1 MAGSQLKRLKASL
14 LDQGIIGP
22 QKSKK
27 QKKQAAE
34 EARANQVA
42 GRGHGSTSSGD
53 KRLKKSAALET
64 IREQFNPFQFKMNA
78 RGPKFPVT
86 SLKNAQVPES
96 LRGIKGRPTVSLSRA
111 EEKRRS
117 TLLLDMQRRNKV
129 GGILDRRLGEGD
141 PNMTP
146 EERALE
152 RFTFEKQRIHNK
164 KGAVFDLED
173 DEAGF
178 LGGADDGGGLTHM
191 GKSLS
196 LGDFGK
202 RRRGVDEDD
211 EDDGDVRDDFDEDDL
226 PGSDD
231 EDDGTELGRKKQQ
244 LKRMREELFGNEEGG
259 DAAAG
264 GEDGAPERKKSKKEV
279 MEEVIAKSKYYKYE
293 RQVTRENDD
302 DVRAELDKMLPELQQ
317 LLAAKPVKAA
327 AATATAPQKTVAPII
342 GAPFDKDAFDKTYD
356 VRLRQLIQD
365 KKAEPSARTKTEE
378 EVAAEQSAHLK
389 KLEESRVRRM
399 MGQIG
404 YDDGGNGSEDDSD
417 GEKNAK
423 KSSKADKETSS
434 APANDG
440 PAVQILRADD
450 YEEDEFNLGKGIK
463 VKHTAAELGFDDEDD
478 FLIDDDLV
486 FSGSEIDVD
495 ESDEDDDDESGDDDD
510 DDASE
515 ASEDDE
521 FIRGILT
528 EDEKKNAVF
537 ANAGKLPATAAK
549 GNDDDGVPFTFPCP
563 QTHAE
568 LLAVLADVP
577 VAKLPTVVQRIR
589 ALYHPKLD
597 HGNKDR
603 LGRFAAALVEHI
615 AYMADGEAP
624 PYATIESLVRHVHS
638 LAKTVPVEVAVAFR
652 AHLAAMEGIS
662 MPGSDNDKVQ
672 KKTTTSRAL
681 AFSSGDLAI
690 LTAAGSVFPTSD
702 HFHQVITP
710 AMLAMA
716 RYLEQA
722 PQRVLSDYAT
732 GLYVCTLMCQFQR
745 LSKRYVPELANYVLN
760 TLLALAPA
768 GSDVLANPATG
779 FFPVHPPAQG
789 VRIEK
794 AQSSTSTRKLR
805 ISDCRPLDVNDST
818 TTELKLALFST
829 ALALLADAATSLWV
843 GKAALFETLEPCR
856 AVLHHLRTNKTCRSQ
871 LPAAVNKEVDRLAT
885 QIDATQRAAHLAR
898 RPLELH
904 HHRPLAIRTF
914 VPRFEDEFDPDK
926 HYDPNRERAEAAKL
940 KAEFKRERKGAL
952 RELRKDAHF
961 MQREKLKIKKAKDAA
976 YEKKY
981 KRLVAEI
988 QGSEGREAN
997 AYERERQA
1005 RKRK

>member
-34 EARANQVA
+34 EARANQAA
-42 GRGHGSTSSGD
+42 GRGYGTTNNGE
-53 KRLKKSAALET
+53 KRLKKSAALDT

-86 SLKNAQVPES
+86 SLKNAQLPES

-173 DEAGF
+173 DGAGF
-178 LGGADDGGGLTHM
+178 LGGADDGGLTHM

-196 LGDFGK
+196 LGDLTK
-202 RRRGVDEDD
+202 RRRGVDD
-211 EDDGDVRDDFDEDDL
+211 EDDDSLDIRDDFDEDDL
-226 PGSDD
+226 QGSD
-231 EDDGTELGRKKQQ
+231 DDGTELGRKKQQ
-244 LKRMREELFGNEEGG
+244 LKRMREELFGDNG
-259 DAAAG
+259 DAAGAEV
-264 GEDGAPERKKSKKEV
+264 EDGAPERKKSKKEV
-279 MEEVIAKSKYYKYE
+279 MDEVIAKSKYYKYE
-293 RQVTRENDD
+293 RQVARENDD

-317 LLAAKPVKAA
+317 LLSAKPVKAA
-327 AATATAPQKTVAPII
+327 PQNGVAPII
-342 GAPFDKDAFDKTYD
+342 GAPFDKDAFDKSYD

-378 EVAAEQSAHLK
+378 EVAADQSAHLK

-399 MGQIG
+399 MGQIS
-404 YDDGGNGSEDDSD
+404 YDDGSNGSEDDSEQD
-417 GEKNAK
+417 GKNDK
-423 KSSKADKETSS
+423 KKKKADKEAALSQ
-434 APANDG
+434 DG
-440 PAVQILRADD
+440 PAVQILRADGYD
-450 YEEDEFNLGKGIK
+450 EDEFGLGKGIK

-495 ESDEDDDDESGDDDD
+495 ESDEDDDESGDGNDEDDK
-510 DDASE
+510 ASE
-515 ASEDDE
+515 DSEDDE

-528 EDEKKNAVF
+528 EGEKKNAVF
-537 ANAGKLPATAAK
+537 ANAGKLPSTAAK
-549 GNDDDGVPFTFPCP
+549 GSDDDGVPFTFPCP

-568 LLAVLADVP
+568 LLAVLENIP

-603 LGRFAAALVEHI
+603 LGRFSAALVEHVT
-615 AYMADGEAP
+615 YLADSEEP
-624 PYATIESLVRHVHS
+624 PYATIESLVRHIHS
-638 LAKTVPVEVAVAFR
+638 LAKTVPIEVADAFR
-652 AHLAAMEGIS
+652 AHLAAMEGIAVGDT
-662 MPGSDNDKVQ
+662 PKKADGSNNRSLSF
-672 KKTTTSRAL
+672 TT
-681 AFSSGDLAI
+681 GDLAI

-710 AMLAMA
+710 AMLVMA

-722 PQRVLSDYAT
+722 PHCTLSGYAT
-732 GLYVCTLMCQFQR
+732 GLYVCTLMCQYQR
-745 LSKRYVPELANYVLN
+745 LSKRYVAELANYILN
-760 TLLALAPA
+760 TLLALAPV
-768 GSDVLANPATG
+768 GSDVLASPATG
-779 FFPVHPPAQG
+779 YFPVHTPAQG
-789 VRIEK
+789 VRIDK
-794 AQSSTSTRKLR
+794 AQSIKTFRKLR
-805 ISDCRPLDVNDST
+805 ILDCRPSDEDASKNNK
-818 TTELKLALFST
+818 LKLALFNT
-829 ALALLADAATSLWV
+829 ALALLADAVTSLWA

-856 AVLHHLRTNKTCRSQ
+856 AVLQHLRTNKTCRSQ
-871 LPAAVNKEVDRLAT
+871 LPAAINKEIDRLAT

-904 HHRPLAIRTF
+904 HHRPMAIRTF

-926 HYDPNRERAEAAKL
+926 HYDPNRERAEASKL
-940 KAEFKRERKGAL
+940 KAEFKRERKGAM

-961 MQREKLKIKKAKDAA
+961 MQREKLKVKKAKDAA

>member
-34 EARANQVA
+34 EARANQAA
-42 GRGHGSTSSGD
+42 GRGYGTTNNGD

-178 LGGADDGGGLTHM
+178 LGGADDGGLTHM

-202 RRRGVDEDD
+202 RRRGGDDD
-211 EDDGDVRDDFDEDDL
+211 EDDDGDMRDDFDEEDL
-226 PGSDD
+226 QGSDD
-231 EDDGTELGRKKQQ
+231 DDTELGRKKQQ
-244 LKRMREELFGNEEGG
+244 LKRMREELFGEKGEG
-259 DAAAG
+259 AG
-264 GEDGAPERKKSKKEV
+264 AEGEGEDGAPERKKSKKEV

-317 LLAAKPVKAA
+317 LLSTKPVKAA
-327 AATATAPQKTVAPII
+327 SQNGVAPII

-365 KKAEPSARTKTEE
+365 KKAEPSTRTKTEE

-404 YDDGGNGSEDDSD
+404 YDDGGNGSEDDSED
-417 GEKNAK
+417 GGKGGK
-423 KSSKADKETSS
+423 KDKKKADKENAASK
-434 APANDG
+434 DG
-440 PAVQILRADD
+440 PAVQILRGDD
-450 YEEDEFNLGKGIK
+450 YEEDEFDLGKGIK

-495 ESDEDDDDESGDDDD
+495 ESDEDDDESGDEDEDGN
-510 DDASE
+510 ASE

-537 ANAGKLPATAAK
+537 ANAGKLPSTAPK

-568 LLAVLADVP
+568 LLAVLENIP

-615 AYMADGEAP
+615 AYLADGEEP
-624 PYATIESLVRHVHS
+624 PYATIESLARHIHS
-638 LAKTVPVEVAVAFR
+638 LAKTVPIEVAVAFR

-662 MPGSDNDKVQ
+662 IGDAP
-672 KKTTTSRAL
+672 KKASNSSRAL
-681 AFSSGDLAI
+681 AFNSGDLAI

-710 AMLAMA
+710 AMLSMA

-722 PQRVLSDYAT
+722 PPRSLSDYAT
-732 GLYVCTLMCQFQR
+732 GLYVCTLMCQYQR
-745 LSKRYVPELANYVLN
+745 LSKRYVPELVNYMLS
-760 TLLALAPA
+760 TLLALAPT
-768 GSDVLANPATG
+768 GSDVLSNPATG
-779 FFPVHPPAQG
+779 YFPVHSPAQG
-789 VRIEK
+789 IRIEK
-794 AQSSTSTRKLR
+794 AQSLKTLRKLR
-805 ISDCRPLDVNDST
+805 VSDCRPSKDDASKNN
-818 TTELKLALFST
+818 ELKLALFNT
-829 ALALLADAATSLWV
+829 ALTLLADAATSLWA
-843 GKAALFETLEPCR
+843 GKASLYETLEPCR
-856 AVLHHLRTNKTCRSQ
+856 AVLQHLRTNKTCRSQ
-871 LPAAVNKEVDRLAT
+871 LPAVVNKEVDRLAT

-961 MQREKLKIKKAKDAA
+961 MQREKLKMKKAKDAA

-997 AYERERQA
+997 AYERERAA